1 MRRFCN
7 ARTRRRGRCRNPS
20 SPGCTRCYKHGA
32 GGGRPKG
39 IPLAP
44 EHTAA
49 IVGGRRRWV
58 ERMREAKARGEIE
71 RFPGGRRARG
81 LPPLSKDRTIRRAQ
95 RILEA
100 RGSNR
105 GAVMVPAT
113 SDATKAEKLGEA
125 TDISLDRVLAFL
137 YLDVDPRAEPKLF
150 ALQMNTAM
158 TTISN
163 QVRVDTAELTAR
175 ALSPTGLTEEQR
187 RAQARQAILEAFAER
202 PQLDNSISDS
212 DAGS

>member
-1 MRRFCN
+1 MRCHL
-7 ARTRRRGRCRNPS
+7 
-20 SPGCTRCYKHGA
+20 HG
-32 GGGRPKG
+32 GLPGRPPG
-39 IPLAP
+39 IPMHENTRLAR
-44 EHTAA
+44 AA
-49 IVGGRRRWV
+49 GYQRWV
-58 ERMREAKARGEIE
+58 ARIREAKARGEIE

-100 RGSNR
+100 RVSNR